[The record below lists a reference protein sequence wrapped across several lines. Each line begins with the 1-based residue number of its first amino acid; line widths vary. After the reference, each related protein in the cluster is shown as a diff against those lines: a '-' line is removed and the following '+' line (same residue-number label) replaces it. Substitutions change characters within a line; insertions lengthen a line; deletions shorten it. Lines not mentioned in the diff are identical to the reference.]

1 MPVDVNFDFTTDT
14 PYYWD
19 AFWERNNGLGAGG
32 NDPDALSKTLQK
44 YHQVLWSKELPN
56 GEMMGLSIGRGTDYL
71 TWRDFR
77 FGSDSI
83 TAGFRYNKYKPMLE
97 RIAQA
102 VPDYKAFVEGY
113 LRKAY
118 TIGGEI
124 IFPKRRHGSINQN
137 RGCHPQI
144 KDRWDLTLECIRKFY
159 LGEASPLYETF
170 AKEKEFFD
178 LFVDFKGYV
187 DFFFLQDC
195 VSADYRSVNFW
206 LGNGDFTDPP
216 LPQTVDDYFHWIEK
230 NLEFVRNRNRRIQ
243 EHCKEMYDL

>member
-1 MPVDVNFDFTTDT
+1 MSQEGFD
-14 PYYWD
+14 P
-19 AFWERNNGLGAGG
+19 
-32 NDPDALSKTLQK
+32 
-44 YHQVLWSKELPN
+44 
-56 GEMMGLSIGRGTDYL
+56 GR
-71 TWRDFR
+71 R
-77 FGSDSI
+77 
-83 TAGFRYNKYKPMLE
+83 
-97 RIAQA
+97 QC
-102 VPDYKAFVEGY
+102 FVEGY

-159 LGEASPLYETF
+159 LGEASPLYETLVN
-170 AKEKEFFD
+170 EKEFFD

-195 VSADYRSVNFW
+195 VSDDYRSVNFW
-206 LGNGDFTDPP
+206 LGNGDFTDSP

-243 EHCKEMYDL
+243 EHCKELYGL